1 MFCIRKIQKVDHHA
15 KEARDDR
22 PRPKRQAIFLIYG
35 WRHKIPTCCP
45 AHQPGGYFPAGQ
57 SGRFKV
63 MKFGLSY
70 LKLINSFED
79 FFLKQTSY
87 KKVVLEL
94 LRNRP
99 LSFISTFSKTLKM
112 V

>member
-1 MFCIRKIQKVDHHA
+1 MTDPV
-15 KEARDDR
+15 
-22 PRPKRQAIFLIYG
+22 PKGKPFFQFMAGGTRSQ
-35 WRHKIPTCCP
+35 TCCP

-99 LSFISTFSKTLKM
+99 LSFTSPFSKTLKM